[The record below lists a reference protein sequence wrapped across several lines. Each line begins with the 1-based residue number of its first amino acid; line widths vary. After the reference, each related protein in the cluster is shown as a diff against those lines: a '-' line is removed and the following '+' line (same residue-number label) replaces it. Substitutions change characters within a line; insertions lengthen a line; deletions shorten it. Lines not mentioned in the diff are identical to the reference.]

1 MSTKKPDNSRQKY
14 TVASPYQCPNHKHW
28 HQKGEVVEL
37 LASEAEFLILSGK
50 VTRVITTVK
59 PKGEA

>member
-1 MSTKKPDNSRQKY
+1 MSIKKPDNPRQKY
-14 TVASPYQCPNHKHW
+14 AVVSPYQCPNHKHW
-28 HQKGEVVEL
+28 HQKGETVEL

-50 VTRVITTVK
+50 ITRVTAAVK